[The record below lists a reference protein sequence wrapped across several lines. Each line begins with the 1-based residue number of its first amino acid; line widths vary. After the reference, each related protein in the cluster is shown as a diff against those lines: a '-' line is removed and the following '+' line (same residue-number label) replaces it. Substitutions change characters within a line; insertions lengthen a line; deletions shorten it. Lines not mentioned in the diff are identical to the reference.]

1 MLIPH
6 PVLINSQEQKSEDRV
21 NIPPCLN
28 HSEEQKSADLI
39 NPEEHRNQKIML
51 IPHPV
56 LINPE
61 EQKSA
66 DLINPEEPNSIML
79 KHYPVN

>member
-1 MLIPH
+1 MLINP
-6 PVLINSQEQKSEDRV
+6 QEQKSEDRV

-28 HSEEQKSADLI
+28 HSEEQKSA

-51 IPHPV
+51 KPHPV
-56 LINPE
+56 EINPE

>member
-1 MLIPH
+1 
-6 PVLINSQEQKSEDRV
+6 VLINPQEQKSEDRV

-39 NPEEHRNQKIML
+39 IPEEHRNQKIML
-51 IPHPV
+51 IPHSV
-56 LINPE
+56 
-61 EQKSA
+61 
-66 DLINPEEPNSIML
+66 LINPEEPNSIML